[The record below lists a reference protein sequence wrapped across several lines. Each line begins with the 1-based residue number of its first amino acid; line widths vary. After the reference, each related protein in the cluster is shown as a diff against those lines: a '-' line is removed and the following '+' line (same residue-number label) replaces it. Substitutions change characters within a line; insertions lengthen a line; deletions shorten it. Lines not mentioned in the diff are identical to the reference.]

1 MINGFL
7 YGIRKFWFD
16 LTSGDLI
23 ILFASMVLAVTAIS
37 GVSFLGDRLQSS
49 IKQQASVVLAA
60 DAALRSTSPLPQA
73 YLKKAENQGIKTAET
88 ISFLSMALANDNN
101 LLSSIK
107 ATTSNYPLRGEL
119 KLADFNQQ
127 QLNVETGSPKPG
139 YVWVEPKLAEEFNLK
154 QNI

>member
-7 YGIRKFWFD
+7 YGLRKFWFD
-16 LTSGDLI
+16 LTSGDLV

-60 DAALRSTSPLPQA
+60 DATLRSTSPLPQT
-73 YLKKAENQGIKTAET
+73 YLKKAEGQGLKTAEI
-88 ISFLSMALANDNN
+88 ISFLSMALANENN

-107 ATTSNYPLRGEL
+107 AVSYTHLTLPTICS
-119 KLADFNQQ
+119 
-127 QLNVETGSPKPG
+127 V
-139 YVWVEPKLAEEFNLK
+139 
-154 QNI
+154 